1 VHFAKPLPFRV
12 VSWQFPSFFDGETQ
26 DRQKKPLSNL
36 PQKLAF
42 LGEILEAPIRIE
54 LMHKGFADL
63 SLTTWARRHVQEQV
77 YHASEALAT
86 GKVQFLTSSPF
97 GIGLA

>member
-1 VHFAKPLPFRV
+1 M
-12 VSWQFPSFFDGETQ
+12 GETQ
-26 DRQKKPLSNL
+26 DRRKKPLSNL

-63 SLTTWARRHVQEQV
+63 TANFLYKPRISLYRP
-77 YHASEALAT
+77 LN
-86 GKVQFLTSSPF
+86 F
-97 GIGLA
+97 GA